1 MNEYIHPIQQIYYAW
16 DLTHKKSTSDEG
28 RFTGVLSEAKVD
40 LNPHQVEAALFAFK
54 SPLSKG
60 AILADEVGLGKTIEA
75 GIILSEL
82 WAERK
87 RRIVIVVPA
96 SLRNQ
101 WSLELM
107 EKFYLPS
114 TILETSSYKELKT
127 RKENPFDGEHGI
139 IICSYNFAIS
149 HSAEFEAVYW
159 DLVVFDEAHKM
170 RNVYKRENVVGH
182 VMMNTFKQY
191 KKVLLTATPLQNN
204 LKELYGLIS
213 IIDPHFFSSMESF
226 EEQYNAVSTR
236 DASRYGELKERL
248 SHIVNRTLRSQV
260 KEYVKYTK
268 RTAFVQEYEASQ
280 QEMELYEQVS
290 EYLQREGTYGIPDKV
305 KPMLTLIVRKIMSS
319 SAYALSYTLESFIQR
334 LENYKKT
341 GEMSSIM
348 AAVKQDYDVWQDD
361 ESEVAEG
368 STHARVAESIDD
380 EIAELRRYQREA
392 KAIKDETK
400 AQKLLVALEKTFE
413 KNAKLGAPKKA
424 LIFTESRRTQT
435 YLKNYLEEHGYS
447 GKVVR
452 FNGTNNDDACKSI
465 YHQWLSIHAGTD
477 RISGSSV
484 IDRKQA
490 LVDYFRT
497 DAEIMIATESGA
509 EGINLQFCSLLVN
522 YDMPWNPQRIEQRI
536 GRCHRYGQKFDV
548 VVVNF
553 VNKLNLADCRV
564 YELLNEKFNLFDGVF
579 GCSDEVLGSM
589 ESAIDFE
596 KRLNTIYQTCR
607 TEREIAAAF
616 DQLQAEMDE
625 VIQQRIKDTKK
636 TLLEN
641 FDEEVVGKLKV
652 RQGEDQ
658 IRVGSYNLHFWR
670 LAKSILAPLITQV
683 NDKEFSFILTE
694 SPSPNIPTGKYVL
707 NKENGDSHQLRVG
720 HPLGEYVLQQ
730 AAVLSTTDSDIS
742 FSLDQLT
749 YRQMMLEQYKGC
761 SGEAIAYKVKA
772 YNKYDAQ
779 EELICCAMTDD
790 GELLPTE
797 FVTKLLETNA
807 THANVWEDGQHV
819 EDSLSGDFEEQ
830 LNKLKSK
837 VTDQT
842 EDFVSYEIDKYQAWA
857 EDQVYALENEV
868 IALRHEDEALK
879 RQIRKERKA
888 SVKLQL
894 QEEESKKAKMLR
906 QKQRELYDRQDENE
920 EKVDEMTRK
929 LRHAMDNHYETE
941 VLFRFRWTIK

>member
-447 GKVVR
+447 GKVVC

-589 ESAIDFE
+589 ESVIDFE

-683 NDKEFSFILTE
+683 NDKEFSFVLTE
-694 SPSPNIPTGKYVL
+694 SPSLNIPIGKYVL

-730 AAVLSTTDSDIS
+730 AAAISATDSDIS

-797 FVTKLLETNA
+797 FVTKLLETDA

-906 QKQRELYDRQDENE
+906 QKQRELYNRQDENE

>member
-1 MNEYIHPIQQIYYAW
+1 
-16 DLTHKKSTSDEG
+16 
-28 RFTGVLSEAKVD
+28 
-40 LNPHQVEAALFAFK
+40 
-54 SPLSKG
+54 
-60 AILADEVGLGKTIEA
+60 
-75 GIILSEL
+75 
-82 WAERK
+82 
-87 RRIVIVVPA
+87 
-96 SLRNQ
+96 
-101 WSLELM
+101 
-107 EKFYLPS
+107 
-114 TILETSSYKELKT
+114 
-127 RKENPFDGEHGI
+127 
-139 IICSYNFAIS
+139 
-149 HSAEFEAVYW
+149 
-159 DLVVFDEAHKM
+159 
-170 RNVYKRENVVGH
+170 
-182 VMMNTFKQY
+182 
-191 KKVLLTATPLQNN
+191 
-204 LKELYGLIS
+204 
-213 IIDPHFFSSMESF
+213 
-226 EEQYNAVSTR
+226 
-236 DASRYGELKERL
+236 
-248 SHIVNRTLRSQV
+248 
-260 KEYVKYTK
+260 
-268 RTAFVQEYEASQ
+268 
-280 QEMELYEQVS
+280 
-290 EYLQREGTYGIPDKV
+290 
-305 KPMLTLIVRKIMSS
+305 
-319 SAYALSYTLESFIQR
+319 
-334 LENYKKT
+334 
-341 GEMSSIM
+341 
-348 AAVKQDYDVWQDD
+348 
-361 ESEVAEG
+361 
-368 STHARVAESIDD
+368 
-380 EIAELRRYQREA
+380 
-392 KAIKDETK
+392 
-400 AQKLLVALEKTFE
+400 
-413 KNAKLGAPKKA
+413 
-424 LIFTESRRTQT
+424 
-435 YLKNYLEEHGYS
+435 
-447 GKVVR
+447 
-452 FNGTNNDDACKSI
+452 
-465 YHQWLSIHAGTD
+465 
-477 RISGSSV
+477 
-484 IDRKQA
+484 
-490 LVDYFRT
+490 
-497 DAEIMIATESGA
+497 MIATESGA

-683 NDKEFSFILTE
+683 NDKEFSFVLTE
-694 SPSPNIPTGKYVL
+694 SPSHNIPTGKYVL

-730 AAVLSTTDSDIS
+730 AAAISATDSDIS

-761 SGEAIAYKVKA
+761 SGEAIAYKVKT

-797 FVTKLLETNA
+797 FVTKLLETDA

-819 EDSLSGDFEEQ
+819 EDNLSGDFEEQ

-906 QKQRELYDRQDENE
+906 QKQRELYNRQDENE